1 MPGQRRGMQSWRPTG
16 WRDWFAPAASDSPQL
31 KRFPV
36 GKSFPRINQGEH
48 QRSGLTTEATK
59 ATENHQQAFS
69 KGNLPHSLRVLR
81 ALRG

>member
-1 MPGQRRGMQSWRPTG
+1 M
-16 WRDWFAPAASDSPQL
+16 
-31 KRFPV
+31 
-36 GKSFPRINQGEH
+36 FPRINQGEH